1 MNTKPNPLT
10 TIPAD
15 LDSAVT
21 QLMAILEESQ
31 QLESFKGKTME
42 ECASIYHHSLGMAIR
57 NAWGLWDS
65 ETAISKHLES
75 LGVHHGDDRSAA
87 IFRALW
93 HRVNGTLFDLPAYL
107 ELCQAHWAEYGLDSR
122 GMPPQKDGRR

>member
-1 MNTKPNPLT
+1 
-10 TIPAD
+10 
-15 LDSAVT
+15 
-21 QLMAILEESQ
+21 
-31 QLESFKGKTME
+31 ME
-42 ECASIYHHSLGMAIR
+42 DCASIYHHSLGMVIR

-87 IFRALW
+87 IFRALC

-107 ELCQAHWAEYGLDSR
+107 ELCRAHWAEFGLDID
-122 GMPPQKDGRR
+122 GAPQEKRDRR